1 MENKKSRWYG
11 PKQIHV
17 MLYTAVIFLIGTSI
31 IGGNN
36 NTVFP
41 MFAEIRGWDINILNI
56 VSGFACIL
64 KGIGILLFAG
74 AVRKFGPKKLM
85 AVSLLIS
92 AAFLVIFGFTTSLPL
107 YLIMILLIGL
117 LGGAYEK
124 NGGMS
129 LTANWWP
136 TKKGVVLGITTIGI
150 ILMNIVYVPYM
161 PQLLGSVGLGWGMT
175 IIAIVLVVVAVWTLV
190 GIKNTPEEA
199 GEYPDGDPSYAT
211 SGAEIAKQMR
221 EYKSPFKFSVL
232 AKDSST
238 WLIAFGSGFAF
249 MAVMSYIASA
259 IPTMM
264 AYGYEYPFAATIFAV
279 GGICGICGSFLFGLI
294 DQKIGTKK
302 TFIIYFICII
312 IGFVCTLLMPKAAI
326 FCWLAGI
333 IIFAAQGALCNLLPS
348 YVATKYG
355 RWDYTAAYKVIGTI
369 FEIFAGIGV
378 MMTGFFPN
386 PAVMY
391 IVDLVLLAAGLVM
404 MIFSNDKF
412 VGKRG

>member
-1 MENKKSRWYG
+1 METNKKSRWYG
-11 PKQIHV
+11 PKQIHI

-56 VSGFACIL
+56 VSGIACIL
-64 KGIGILLFAG
+64 KGIGILVFAG

-92 AAFLVIFGFTTSLPL
+92 AAFLVIFGFTSSLPL
-107 YLIMILLIGL
+107 YLIMILLLGL

-124 NGGMS
+124 SGGML

-161 PQLLGSVGLGWGMT
+161 PRLLGSVGLGWGMT
-175 IIAIVLVVVAVWTLV
+175 IIAGVLVLVAIWTLV

-199 GEYPDGDPSYAT
+199 GEYPDGDPTYAVN
-211 SGAEIAKQMR
+211 GAEIDKLMR

-264 AYGYEYPFAATIFAV
+264 AYGYDYPFATTIFAV
-279 GGICGICGSFLFGLI
+279 GGICGIVGSFLFGLI

-312 IGFVCTLLMPKAAI
+312 IGFVCTLLMPKGPI

-412 VGKRG
+412 VGKR

>member
-1 MENKKSRWYG
+1 METNKKSRWYG
-11 PKQIHV
+11 PKQIHI

-56 VSGFACIL
+56 VSGIACIL
-64 KGIGILLFAG
+64 KGIGILVFAG
-74 AVRKFGPKKLM
+74 AVRRFGPKKLM

-107 YLIMILLIGL
+107 YLAMILLIGL

-150 ILMNIVYVPYM
+150 ILMNILYVPYM
-161 PQLLGSVGLGWGMT
+161 PQLLGKVGLGWGMT
-175 IIAIVLVVVAVWTLV
+175 IIAGILVIVAIWTLI

-199 GEYPDGDPSYAT
+199 GEYPDGDPTYAVN
-211 SGAEIAKQMR
+211 GAEIAKMMR

-264 AYGYEYPFAATIFAV
+264 SYGYDYPFATTIFAV

-312 IGFVCTLLMPKAAI
+312 IGFVCTLLMPQGPI

-369 FEIFAGIGV
+369 FEIFAGVGV

-386 PAVMY
+386 PSVMY

-412 VGKRG
+412 VGKR

>member
-1 MENKKSRWYG
+1 METNKKSRWYG
-11 PKQIHV
+11 PKQIHI

-56 VSGFACIL
+56 VSGIACIL
-64 KGIGILLFAG
+64 KGIGILVFAG

-92 AAFLVIFGFTTSLPL
+92 AVFLVIFGFTSSLPL

-124 NGGMS
+124 NGGML

-136 TKKGVVLGITTIGI
+136 TKKGIVLGITTIGI

-175 IIAIVLVVVAVWTLV
+175 IIAGVLVLVAIWTLV

-199 GEYPDGDPSYAT
+199 GEYPDGDPTYAVN
-211 SGAEIAKQMR
+211 GAEIDKLMR
-221 EYKSPFKFSVL
+221 EYKSPFKFNVL
-232 AKDSST
+232 AKDPST

-264 AYGYEYPFAATIFAV
+264 AYGYDYPFATTIFAV
-279 GGICGICGSFLFGLI
+279 GGICGIIGSFLFGLI

-312 IGFVCTLLMPKAAI
+312 IGFICTLLMPKGPI

-412 VGKRG
+412 VGKR